1 MDKQRVQKLAAQLHK
16 KYTEET
22 AAELY
27 TELIHDL
34 YMHAY
39 VVLHDHY
46 LAEDAA
52 HEAIL
57 CVLREVRA
65 GLMLDTAHS
74 YFRTTARHCAT
85 RYIQKRQHEVSEEE
99 MHVSSST
106 TPVLDVESYVENVVL
121 SEQTLNV
128 LDDDERQIVFM
139 YGAQGYTHKQIAEK
153 LGCPESTVRNK
164 YMRSKKKIHK
174 MMKDAEVEG
183 QDDEKV

>member
-1 MDKQRVQKLAAQLHK
+1 
-16 KYTEET
+16 
-22 AAELY
+22 
-27 TELIHDL
+27 
-34 YMHAY
+34 
-39 VVLHDHY
+39 
-46 LAEDAA
+46 
-52 HEAIL
+52 
-57 CVLREVRA
+57 
-65 GLMLDTAHS
+65 
-74 YFRTTARHCAT
+74 
-85 RYIQKRQHEVSEEE
+85 